1 MQCHLCKHNGHPCE
15 ECLTCKPHNDLD
27 LKFHIYI
34 DNPDAIVQPDNTPSG
49 QATALDEDEE
59 DRLRILTATIFQLT
73 PIELLYLQ
81 NEMLGRTLTEF
92 GKTVEK
98 FAKKNTKGC
107 STQRAFEIRKRML
120 LKYPVLDT
128 VMLTNGRRK

>member
-1 MQCHLCKHNGHPCE
+1 M
-15 ECLTCKPHNDLD
+15 
-27 LKFHIYI
+27 
-34 DNPDAIVQPDNTPSG
+34 
-49 QATALDEDEE
+49 
-59 DRLRILTATIFQLT
+59 RILTATIFQLT

-120 LKYPVLDT
+120 MKYPVLDT